1 MAAGT
6 VTVLGP
12 YTVGDSATIATALS
26 TEAGAIIKSITS
38 WQDQSNKFVYF
49 CVCTEA

>member
-12 YTVGDSATIATALS
+12 YNPGDTATMATDLSA
-26 TEAGAIIKSITS
+26 EAGAIVKSLTS
-38 WQDQSNKFVYF
+38 WQDEDNKFVYF
-49 CVCTEA
+49 AILTEA

>member
-12 YTVGDSATIATALS
+12 YTVGDTATIASALS
-26 TEAGAIIKSITS
+26 TEAGAIVKSITS
-38 WQDQSNKFVYF
+38 WQDIQNKYVYF
-49 CVCTEA
+49 AVCTEA